1 MLWEASGTIYPIDE
15 SKELCNL
22 AYDLSMRTHMDG
34 LRFACTV
41 QTNQQASLVL
51 PVEANKVF
59 VPWSSSGF
67 EGMERQL
74 IQFQRWR
81 GSDDHVLFVFA
92 HSTNDRKTQASGH
105 AMGQSNGSRD
115 NDSQTLQSSE
125 NH

>member
-15 SKELCNL
+15 AKELCNL

-34 LRFACTV
+34 LRFGCSV
-41 QTNQQASLVL
+41 QTHQQARLARPL
-51 PVEANKVF
+51 GANEVF
-59 VPWSSSGF
+59 VPWSGSGF
-67 EGMERQL
+67 EGMERQQ

-81 GSDDHVLFVFA
+81 GSDDHALFVFA
-92 HSTNDRKTQASGH
+92 HSARDRKTQVSCH

-115 NDSQTLQSSE
+115 KTLHSSE